1 MGEGLGVQGEPGRVV
16 LAGHEGADVH
26 AVRELRFGQVEV
38 GQRPPQLAQFA
49 EEGEAEDLGE
59 MPGGGV
65 PAVRPYA
72 QPLAGLG
79 EQGRAQGPT
88 VAVAA
93 VRRVHDQFGRRGL
106 HRVGVLQLRVPDQ
119 LVAEGQQQMAHA
131 LAGAALQLEP
141 ALLGDR
147 LLPVGPGGLR
157 EQPEHVLGLGR
168 GERGVGLDGAGEG
181 VGRGVVAGHG
191 YEGTARC
198 FADKELRGVDVARGG
213 ARRASVRR
221 W

>member
-1 MGEGLGVQGEPGRVV
+1 
-16 LAGHEGADVH
+16 
-26 AVRELRFGQVEV
+26 
-38 GQRPPQLAQFA
+38 
-49 EEGEAEDLGE
+49 

-65 PAVRPYA
+65 PAVRPHA

-93 VRRVHDQFGRRGL
+93 VRRVHDQFGCRGL

-131 LAGAALQLEP
+131 LAGAALQP
-141 ALLGDR
+141 AAGPALGDR

-157 EQPEHVLGLGR
+157 EQPEHVLDLAGR
-168 GERGVGLDGAGEG
+168 
-181 VGRGVVAGHG
+181 
-191 YEGTARC
+191 ARC
-198 FADKELRGVDVARGG
+198 G
-213 ARRASVRR
+213 SR
-221 W
+221 WSG